1 MLRYVNM
8 GGAGIHLAIF
18 VSTGRE
24 FSLEYFLTLN
34 HIMYETEERYLLRDG
49 LFVDVPVLFE
59 RCIC

>member
-1 MLRYVNM
+1 M